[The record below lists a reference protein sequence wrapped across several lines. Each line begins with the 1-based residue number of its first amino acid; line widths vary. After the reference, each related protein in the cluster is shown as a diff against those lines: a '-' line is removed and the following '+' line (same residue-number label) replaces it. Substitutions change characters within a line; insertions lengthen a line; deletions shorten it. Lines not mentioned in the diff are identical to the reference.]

1 MSQETADL
9 GSVRARV
16 RVSGHVQGVHFRAF
30 AKDEAVSRKVAGW
43 MRNTPAGGVEPVFE
57 AQ

>member
-1 MSQETADL
+1 
-9 GSVRARV
+9 VRARV

-43 MRNTPAGGVEPVFE
+43 MRNTPAGGVEAVFE